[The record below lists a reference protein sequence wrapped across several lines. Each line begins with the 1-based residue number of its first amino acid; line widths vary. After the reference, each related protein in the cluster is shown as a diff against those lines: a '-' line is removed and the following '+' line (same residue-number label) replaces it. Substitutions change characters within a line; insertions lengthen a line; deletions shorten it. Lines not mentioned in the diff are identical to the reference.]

1 MIFISLLGYL
11 IAIFFI
17 ITTLSMLWKDNPLF
31 RIGQQALIG
40 AATAHYIVLNFTSV
54 YNNAIKPMMGGNLLL
69 IIPLFLGLLMY
80 TRLKNDIAW
89 IARYPTAVLVGVG
102 TGVMIAG
109 NLRGQIIDQVKNTIL
124 DLVNAPALGSMTI
137 LNTVIILVGTITSLL
152 FFTYSVKHSTKDG
165 LTPLGWAAKI
175 GRIFLMISLGANWSG
190 EIVWYL
196 TQLIG
201 RFFYI
206 VNFIKLLMG
215 GG

>member
-1 MIFISLLGYL
+1 
-11 IAIFFI
+11 
-17 ITTLSMLWKDNPLF
+17 
-31 RIGQQALIG
+31 
-40 AATAHYIVLNFTSV
+40 
-54 YNNAIKPMMGGNLLL
+54 
-69 IIPLFLGLLMY
+69 
-80 TRLKNDIAW
+80 
-89 IARYPTAVLVGVG
+89 
-102 TGVMIAG
+102 
-109 NLRGQIIDQVKNTIL
+109 LRGQIIDQVKNTIL

-201 RFFYI
+201 RFFFI
-206 VNFIKLLMG
+206 VNFIKLLMSG
-215 GG
+215 G